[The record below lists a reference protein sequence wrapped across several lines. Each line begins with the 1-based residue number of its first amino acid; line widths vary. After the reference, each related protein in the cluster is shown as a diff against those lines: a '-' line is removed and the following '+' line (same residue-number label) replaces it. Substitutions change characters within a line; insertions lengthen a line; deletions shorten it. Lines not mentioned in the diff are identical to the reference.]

1 MLVEEL
7 RSILVHRGSLI
18 MNGRRVLMRPDM
30 PALLLRVL
38 ALSVGFAHNS
48 SLSRETNL
56 LKVPAP
62 VLIVSGC
69 SAVGKSTVSRLL
81 AGTVTP
87 SVHLPIDLFLR
98 LFEDPFPD
106 PASQEGARRYQT
118 VGAAAA
124 AAAAQFALGGY
135 TVILDSPMFPE
146 GAEGVALICGR
157 GDVRVHYTVLR
168 AGLETCLG
176 RSWRRDS
183 TGPPDLDAFRSLHG
197 KFVYLDH
204 REAHAIDASGPAQQV
219 ADAVLSAFSDGR
231 LAIEQRGE

>member
-1 MLVEEL
+1 
-7 RSILVHRGSLI
+7 
-18 MNGRRVLMRPDM
+18 M
-30 PALLLRVL
+30 P
-38 ALSVGFAHNS
+38 G
-48 SLSRETNL
+48 
-56 LKVPAP
+56 P

-69 SAVGKSTVSRLL
+69 SGVGKSTVSRLL
-81 AGTVTP
+81 AEAVSP

-98 LFEDPFPD
+98 LFDDPFPD
-106 PASQEGARRYQT
+106 PVSEEGAQRYET

-146 GAEGVALICGR
+146 GAEGVAIICGR

-168 AGLETCLG
+168 AGLETCLE
-176 RSWRRDS
+176 RSWRRDA